1 MRTSLL
7 TTIAGAALIAGGSL
21 AMAQRMESSPA
32 NGARGSSQRELSGSQ
47 NNASERE
54 PGAMQGQT
62 RGRSGAVEEKEQR
75 SEHPGAMQGQTM
87 GRSGAVEEK
96 EQRSEHRGAMQGQTQ
111 GRSGAV
117 EENGQRSERHGAMQD
132 QTQGRSGRS
141 VGSVGLSSV
150 QKTKI
155 HDTIIGGNFHR
166 VDHVDFPISVGTRVP
181 DTVTF
186 YDIPETIVEIVPQ
199 YRGLRYIVV
208 EDQLVIIDPDT
219 LDIVAVLPA

>member
-1 MRTSLL
+1 
-7 TTIAGAALIAGGSL
+7 
-21 AMAQRMESSPA
+21 
-32 NGARGSSQRELSGSQ
+32 
-47 NNASERE
+47 
-54 PGAMQGQT
+54 MQGQT
-62 RGRSGAVEEKEQR
+62 Q
-75 SEHPGAMQGQTM
+75 

>member
-1 MRTSLL
+1 MRKSLL
-7 TTIAGAALIAGGSL
+7 TTIAGAALLAGSSL
-21 AMAQRMESSPA
+21 AMAQRMENSPA
-32 NGARGSSQRELSGSQ
+32 NGAPGSSQRELGGAQHNS
-47 NNASERE
+47 SERE

-62 RGRSGAVEEKEQR
+62 MR
-75 SEHPGAMQGQTM
+75 
-87 GRSGAVEEK
+87 RSGAVEEK
-96 EQRSEHRGAMQGQTQ
+96 EQRSEHRGAAMQGQTQ

-117 EENGQRSERHGAMQD
+117 EENGQRSERHGAMQGQD
-132 QTQGRSGRS
+132 QGRSGRS